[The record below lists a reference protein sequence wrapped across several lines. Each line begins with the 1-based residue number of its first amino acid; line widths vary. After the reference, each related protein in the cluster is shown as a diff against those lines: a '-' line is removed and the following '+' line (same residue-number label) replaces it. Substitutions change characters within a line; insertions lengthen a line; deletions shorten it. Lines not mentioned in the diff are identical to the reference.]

1 MPATWRY
8 GRAGAPLAFA
18 KGMSHQ
24 PSLEALPPEELA
36 AVSGGMQGG
45 GAMQMIGS
53 LLGGLRKSG
62 GGDEGGDPQAAEAPA
77 QAQQGGG
84 FPIDQI
90 AAFASNPSL
99 QSGLALVTSLMQKRQ
114 Q

>member
-1 MPATWRY
+1 
-8 GRAGAPLAFA
+8 
-18 KGMSHQ
+18 MSQQ
-24 PSLEALPPEELA
+24 PSLEALPPEDLA
-36 AVSGGMQGG
+36 AVSGGMQGA
-45 GAMQMIGS
+45 GAMQLIGS
-53 LLGGLRKSG
+53 LLGGLRKGG

-77 QAQQGGG
+77 AQQGGG

-99 QSGLALVTSLMQKRQ
+99 QSGMALVTSLMQKRQ